1 MGGGR
6 GDRGD
11 RGDRNDRGGDR
22 SFGGGNSG
30 GDEDWSKSR
39 RPPQRDEGRSGGGFG
54 GGGGI
59 SFGGGGGSGFGG
71 GGGNGDEA
79 ESEWRREPSSMGN
92 KGFGGGG
99 GGSFSSGG
107 SSAGG
112 SGGFSGG
119 PVRRE
124 FSTVSERPK
133 LIIDARSS
141 SEPVVVTS
149 PTTATVSTDTPKTSE
164 PTVTAAESSEDKWNN
179 VMGKFKSTASRTGL
193 PPRAYEGGGGG
204 DFGRPSSSRP
214 SGDNYGGGGSRF
226 GDRKPSDFSGGGSSF
241 NRDSGSSFNRDS
253 GSSFN
258 RDSGSRFSGGG
269 SDSRGGGGFSDRGG
283 GGPYGDRGS
292 GGYRGNEVSDPR
304 FNFSSSS
311 SGHHAPAPT
320 TLPSLG
326 PTPEEIKAAE
336 DLKIAKAA
344 KAAERAEA
352 ERKANE
358 AKVAAKEAAS
368 VALAVAKSAAEVA
381 AGAATEAFT
390 TGLKGEALT
399 NHISGMEVKPSGA
412 ALTAIVLSNLQDPLN
427 TKWCRIAE
435 YGSAI
440 KCLVADDNALQLA
453 TLKAIQVHLHPLKF
467 PKVLEKQKLTSVIA
481 MLFMS
486 LYNFEIIDPA
496 GFALWSED
504 DDDSNG
510 KIDAIVQT
518 TSFFQFLQEEE
529 DGEEEEE
536 DDDEIDAPRP
546 TIK

>member
-39 RPPQRDEGRSGGGFG
+39 RPPQRDEGRGGGGFG
-54 GGGGI
+54 GGGGG
-59 SFGGGGGSGFGG
+59 SFGGGGGGGFGG

-79 ESEWRREPSSMGN
+79 ESEWRREPPAMGN
-92 KGFGGGG
+92 RSFGGGG

-112 SGGFSGG
+112 NGGFSGG

-133 LIIDARSS
+133 LILEARSS
-141 SEPVVVTS
+141 SEPVATS
-149 PTTATVSTDTPKTSE
+149 AAAPSDTPKTSE
-164 PTVTAAESSEDKWNN
+164 PAATPESTEDKWNN
-179 VMGKFKSTASRTGL
+179 VMGKFKSAASRTGL
-193 PPRAYEGGGGG
+193 PPRAYEGGG

-226 GDRKPSDFSGGGSSF
+226 GDRKPSDFGSGG
-241 NRDSGSSFNRDS
+241 

-269 SDSRGGGGFSDRGG
+269 GDSRGGGGFGDRGG
-283 GGPYGDRGS
+283 GSYGDRGS
-292 GGYRGNEVSDPR
+292 GGYRGNDVVDPR

-311 SGHHAPAPT
+311 SGHHAPAAT
-320 TLPSLG
+320 ILPSLG

-336 DLKIAKAA
+336 DLKAAKAA

-358 AKVAAKEAAS
+358 AKAAAKEAANA
-368 VALAVAKSAAEVA
+368 ALEVAKSAAEVA

-412 ALTAIVLSNLQDPLN
+412 ALTAVVLSNLQDPLS
-427 TKWCRIAE
+427 TKWCRMTE

-440 KCLVADDNALQLA
+440 KCLVADDNSLQLA
-453 TLKAIQVHLHPLKF
+453 TLKAVQTHLHPLKF
-467 PKVLEKQKLTSVIA
+467 PKVMEKQKMTSVIA

-518 TSFFQFLQEEE
+518 TSFFQYLQEEE
-529 DGEEEEE
+529 DGDEEEEE
-536 DDDEIDAPRP
+536 DDEIDAPRS